1 MKKSILPI
9 LTLSFALFTS
19 TSAKAAS
26 SLLSDSI
33 VVYRV
38 GTGANSL
45 VNTGNS
51 AFLDEY
57 SRTGTLI
64 QSIDLGII
72 SSGTASSEGFINRSG
87 DGRYIIATGYAST
100 GATSIAGSTGAA
112 NARVIA
118 RIDASG
124 NVDST
129 TRLSNYASGN
139 NPRSA
144 WSADGSSFYGVGG
157 TGGIVYATLGAT
169 TGTAVTTGLLSNIKE
184 QNCEFRQLSITDFE
198 PLNAVIKDC
207 ETIFHLGARGSVPR
221 SIKNPVATHE
231 VNATGTLNV
240 LEIARES
247 GAHVIFSSSSSVYG
261 RNMQLPKDESM
272 WLGPMTPYAASK
284 LAAEGYVQAY
294 AAAYKVPTTLLRFFN
309 VFGPRQR
316 PDHEYAAVLP
326 KWIWLAMHGEPIDV
340 YGDGTASR
348 DFTYVD
354 TVLDIAVNAM
364 KEKVV
369 TEGAMNLAY
378 GNRIFLNDAIEMLK
392 KHFPDLQVN
401 YKLKRLGDVKESQN
415 DPELLKKL
423 FPKIQP
429 KEFETALSET
439 IEWLKEFGQSV
450 ANGPATTD

>member
-1 MKKSILPI
+1 MAKVAVTGGAGFIGSN
-9 LTLSFALFTS
+9 LT
-19 TSAKAAS
+19 
-26 SLLSDSI
+26 
-33 VVYRV
+33 R
-38 GTGANSL
+38 
-45 VNTGNS
+45 
-51 AFLDEY
+51 
-57 SRTGTLI
+57 RLI
-64 QSIDLGII
+64 
-72 SSGTASSEGFINRSG
+72 SEGHEVVVV
-87 DGRYIIATGYAST
+87 DDLST
-100 GATSIAGSTGAA
+100 GLIS
-112 NARVIA
+112 
-118 RIDASG
+118 
-124 NVDST
+124 NVDQAET
-129 TRLSNYASGN
+129 T
-139 NPRSA
+139 
-144 WSADGSSFYGVGG
+144 FHQV
-157 TGGIVYATLGAT
+157 
-169 TGTAVTTGLLSNIKE
+169 
-184 QNCEFRQLSITDFE
+184 SITDAKA
-198 PLNAVIKDC
+198 LHAALKGC
-207 ETIFHLGARGSVPR
+207 QTIFHLAARGSVPR
-221 SIKNPVATHE
+221 SIKNPVATHD

-240 LEIARES
+240 LEAARES

-326 KWIWLAMHGEPIDV
+326 KWIWLAMQGQPIDV

-354 TVLDIAVNAM
+354 TVLDIAMTAM

-378 GNRIFLNDAIEMLK
+378 GNRIFLNDTIEMLK
-392 KHFPDLQVN
+392 MHFPDLQVN
-401 YKLKRLGDVKESQN
+401 YKSERLGDVKESQN
-415 DPELLKKL
+415 DPQLLKKL